1 LSAANSWAS
10 LQNRNDFLKKHLK
23 MNNTHFT
30 AITFIIVL
38 LLGASC
44 FWGEKNNIPFYSYDL
59 LHRNNTKIA
68 AKKIKLAYDVFIDSV
83 RTDFKNKVRFY
94 RVPLDTTIGITHISP
109 GNEARYLGETFDI
122 ESRAAGVRL
131 APELRNDT
139 FIIAN
144 NYFCAQ
150 EILNDTLFTAPHIAE
165 AFVLE
170 ENGKKY
176 LLLNTVNDD
185 LRYVFFCQSLLFDIS
200 NDKKIVPIKSTFC
213 NSIFSSKQPNYI
225 GDFNQDGKIDFCFLC
240 QDPNIIEKN
249 LEINVYNIHNN
260 SFVLLDNYHLT
271 LKQVADTLSAYYIDA
286 SKSKWFYPLSNFFNY
301 YSNETR
307 EFEVYFD
314 STAYYNYPNGQT
326 Y

>member
-1 LSAANSWAS
+1 
-10 LQNRNDFLKKHLK
+10 

-59 LHRNNTKIA
+59 LHRNNTNIA

-83 RTDFKNKVRFY
+83 RTDFKHKLRFY

-109 GNEARYLGETFDI
+109 GNAARTGGIFDI
-122 ESRAAGVRL
+122 RPRTPGVIL
-131 APELRNDT
+131 APEFPNDT

-150 EILNDTLFTAPHIAE
+150 EILNDTLYTAPKIVE

-170 ENGKKY
+170 ENERKY
-176 LLLNTVNDD
+176 LLLNTMDAD
-185 LRYVFFCQSLLFDIS
+185 LMRILFYQSSLFDIS
-200 NDKKIVPIKSTFC
+200 NDKKIVPIKFSCC
-213 NSIFSSKQPNYI
+213 NSIFPSKQPNYI

-240 QDPNIIEKN
+240 QDEDGDVKP
-249 LEINVYNIHNN
+249 EIMNVYNISDY

-271 LKQVADTLSAYYIDA
+271 LKQVADTLSAFYIDA

-307 EFEVYFD
+307 KFEVYVDRTTF
-314 STAYYNYPNGQT
+314 YKYPNGET

>member
-1 LSAANSWAS
+1 V
-10 LQNRNDFLKKHLK
+10 FLGRKKQH
-23 MNNTHFT
+23 T
-30 AITFIIVL
+30 
-38 LLGASC
+38 
-44 FWGEKNNIPFYSYDL
+44 FYSYDL
-59 LHRNNTKIA
+59 LHRNNTKIV

-83 RTDFKNKVRFY
+83 HTDFKNEVRFY

-109 GNEARYLGETFDI
+109 GNAARTGGIFDI
-122 ESRAAGVRL
+122 RPRTPGVIL
-131 APELRNDT
+131 APEFPNDT

-150 EILNDTLFTAPHIAE
+150 EILNDTLYTAPQIAE

-170 ENGKKY
+170 ENERKY
-176 LLLNTVNDD
+176 LLLNTINDN
-185 LRYVFFCQSLLFDIS
+185 LRYIFFCQSLLFDIS

-213 NSIFSSKQPNYI
+213 NYIFSSKQPTYI

-301 YSNETR
+301 YSDKTR
-307 EFEVYFD
+307 EFEIYFD